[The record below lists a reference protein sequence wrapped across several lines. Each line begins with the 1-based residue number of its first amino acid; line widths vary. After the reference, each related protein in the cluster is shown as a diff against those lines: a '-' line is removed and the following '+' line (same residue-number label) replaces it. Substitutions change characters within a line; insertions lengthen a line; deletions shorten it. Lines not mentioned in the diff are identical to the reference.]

1 MMQNNIKWAC
11 LSCLCLVF
19 FACQSKT
26 RRKAHNIDHSINSHF
41 ERFDSDFYAFDTHD
55 PQAGLDQLV
64 LKYPEFTPL
73 YFNKVVQFGN
83 IQDSNLWMTID
94 LFFRDSNVINLYQKV
109 EQKFN
114 TTAHLEKDLT
124 IGVRN
129 VHAFFPELQVPKF
142 YTHLSGFNQS
152 LVVGSSF
159 ISVSLDDYMGT
170 DFEYYEKAGIYK
182 YQRQNM
188 KEEKIVPDI
197 ITAWIS
203 TEFPQQDINASLIE
217 DCIHRGKILYATASC
232 LPYISDSLL
241 IGYNTYQ
248 YEWASLNEGKI
259 WHQFVGSEDIF
270 RKDFITKNQYL
281 NDGPF
286 TKPISQN
293 SPPRLGVYIGW
304 KIIQSYM
311 ENHKDITLQQ
321 LMEETNYQAILDH
334 SNYLPKIKTQ

>member
-1 MMQNNIKWAC
+1 MKRNNIKY
-11 LSCLCLVF
+11 LGLISLCLLF
-19 FACQSKT
+19 FACQSNT
-26 RRKAHNIDHSINSHF
+26 RRKAQNIDHSINCHF
-41 ERFDSDFYAFDTHD
+41 ERFDLDFYAFDTQD
-55 PQAGLDQLV
+55 PEAGIDQLV

-83 IQDSNLWMTID
+83 IQDSTLWITID

-114 TTAHLEKDLT
+114 TIAHLEKDLT

-129 VHAFFPELQVPKF
+129 VHAFFPELQVPQF

-152 LVVGSSF
+152 LVVGSNF

-197 ITAWIS
+197 ITAWLT
-203 TEFPQQDINASLIE
+203 TEYPQQNINASLLD

-232 LPYISDSLL
+232 LPNINDSIL

-248 YEWASLNEGKI
+248 SKWASMNEGKI

-270 RKDFITKNQYL
+270 KKDFITKNQYL

-286 TKPISQN
+286 TKPISQK

-304 KIIQSYM
+304 KIVQSYM
-311 ENHKDITLQQ
+311 QSHPDISLQQ
-321 LMEETNYQAILDH
+321 LMEETNYQAVLDH
-334 SNYLPKIKTQ
+334 SNYLPKIKS